1 MRRNAFLFF
10 ATLFST
16 FVTMAQH
23 SDIQK
28 LIQSVE
34 QPYAPDK
41 RVEIYNIKSIK
52 RKDTLILKGQTSS
65 LSARNALLNEA
76 AKRHLNV
83 KDSIR
88 LLPDKA
94 LGDQTWGIIYNSVGT
109 LRADKRYSAELVSQ
123 ALLGTPVRILEKEGG
138 WQRVQTPDKYIGWIN
153 GSVQSMTKTVLDAYL
168 KLPKIF
174 VTAMFTQSF
183 EQPSVKSQPVS
194 DLVAGNMLVLK
205 ESNADFYHVAYPN
218 GREAYIPVSDAK
230 KINEWLNG
238 IELTGES
245 IVKTAHRFMG
255 VPYLWGGTS
264 AKGLDC
270 SGFTKSVYFLHGII
284 LARDAS
290 QQVHSG
296 KLIDETG
303 DFRRALPGDLVFFGE
318 KATTENSKERIVHVG
333 IYIGNKRFIHASDY
347 IRINSFDPTDSLFD
361 AYNTKRYLRTK
372 RIIGEVNTP
381 GIEELVKNEFYR

>member
-16 FVTMAQH
+16 FVTMAQY

-34 QPYAPDK
+34 QQYAPDK

-65 LSARNALLNEA
+65 LAARNALLNET
-76 AKRHLNV
+76 AKQHLNV

-94 LGDQTWGIIYNSVGT
+94 LGDQTWGIIYNSAGS

-123 ALLGTPVRILEKEGG
+123 ALLGTPVRILEKESG

-153 GSVQSMTKTVLDAYL
+153 GSVQSMTKTQLDAYL
-168 KLPKIF
+168 KLPKII

-183 EQPSVKSQPVS
+183 EQPSVESQSVS

-205 ESNADFYHVAYPN
+205 EANADFYHVAYPN

-245 IVKTAHRFMG
+245 IVKTARRFMG

-303 DFRRALPGDLVFFGE
+303 DFCRALPGDLVFLA
-318 KATTENSKERIVHVG
+318 KKQPP
-333 IYIGNKRFIHASDY
+333 K
-347 IRINSFDPTDSLFD
+347 
-361 AYNTKRYLRTK
+361 
-372 RIIGEVNTP
+372 TP
-381 GIEELVKNEFYR
+381 KNA